1 MEFDCLWSTEGMKPI
16 THTQTGEG
24 WRWKNACLAY
34 ERVEKGMSGTPL
46 LQAFFW
52 GEATPQHKHTPEGQP
67 KVWSNHRLLNVL
79 NIGGLI
85 GSVEKYNLGIEYTHQ
100 HNQPPTLNKLFSNH
114 REEEKAADN
123 LDKLVVTV
131 NQPFSRQPWVVC
143 HENVNSGWCDTA
155 LFFPFL
161 FFLVILQIKAWICL
175 VWSLQ
180 WFHCGTQSWQIL
192 NTKSDSFFLC
202 LS

>member
-155 LFFPFL
+155 LFFL
-161 FFLVILQIKAWICL
+161 FFFFFGDFADKSMNLSCL
-175 VWSLQ
+175 EPAVVSL
-180 WFHCGTQSWQIL
+180 W
-192 NTKSDSFFLC
+192 DSKLAN
-202 LS
+202 SEY